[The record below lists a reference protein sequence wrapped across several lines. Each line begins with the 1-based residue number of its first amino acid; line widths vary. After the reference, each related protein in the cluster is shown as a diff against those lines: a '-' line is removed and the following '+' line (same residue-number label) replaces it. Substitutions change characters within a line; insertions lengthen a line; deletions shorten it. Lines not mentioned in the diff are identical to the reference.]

1 MPSKDDFAD
10 VPTIHLVICVTVSDT
25 ASKSLFAFEWIQ
37 QDFVGSLCA
46 CLVLCIAVSGAH

>member
-1 MPSKDDFAD
+1 MPSKDDYAD

-25 ASKSLFAFEWIQ
+25 ASKSLFAFVWIQ